1 MASGNFIDKEKI
13 INSPEFKSIVMDI
26 HHQMMNKS
34 REVVNDFYNHYVPMI
49 YRRGWGFKNI
59 VKPSIS
65 RIENGYLLSYS
76 YSPEYFTASHRSDN
90 DAFQSGFE
98 MGFHGGPLAWGSPRK
113 NDPQMQPSPW
123 ESLVEFFYEL

>member
-1 MASGNFIDKEKI
+1 MGKGNFIDKEKI
-13 INSPEFKSIVMDI
+13 INSPEFLKIVMDV
-26 HHQMMNKS
+26 HHQMMKKS
-34 REVVNDFYNHYVPMI
+34 RDVINDFYNHYTPMI

-59 VKPSIS
+59 VQPNMK
-65 RIENGYLLSYS
+65 RTENGYLLSYS
-76 YSPEYFTASHRSDN
+76 YSPEYFTVSHRSDI

-98 MGFHGGPLAWGSPRK
+98 MGFHGGPLAWGVPRK